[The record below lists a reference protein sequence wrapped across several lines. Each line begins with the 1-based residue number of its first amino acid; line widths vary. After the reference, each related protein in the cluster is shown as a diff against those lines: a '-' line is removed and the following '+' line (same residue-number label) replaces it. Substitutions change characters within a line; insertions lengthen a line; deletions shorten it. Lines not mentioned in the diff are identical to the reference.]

1 MAKPETFER
10 DKAQITV
17 IVGGLAYEG
26 WLSSEVE
33 RSLESIA
40 GTFSIPVSLVPGV
53 FPKINRQDAVQV
65 KIGSTTVI
73 DGYVLAAE
81 PFYRK
86 NDCGLRIVGRDRAGD
101 LVRCSAIHKG
111 GQWRGAKLDTIV
123 KDILKPF
130 GLSLTVEADLGT
142 AIADFKLSHGETA
155 LDAIARAAKLRGILA
170 TRSESGG
177 LLLTKAGTKRFK
189 GAIVRGLNVIEMQG
203 IGTDEQR
210 HSDYFVYGQSN
221 TVSDFELAR
230 GLKATAKDAEM
241 KRYLPLIINAD
252 GNTTAQELKDLAQ
265 HTMRVRRG
273 HSMGIRYTVEG
284 WTFEGEAWPLNQ
296 RVAIYDD
303 IAGLDGVEW
312 LIASVKHT
320 CDLKEG
326 DVTELLVR
334 PIEAYDTAPLKSKA
348 VRRNWG
354 NKGNTTNHGKGP
366 HDKARGG

>member
-1 MAKPETFER
+1 MKPETYTK
-10 DKAQITV
+10 DDAKISV

-40 GTFSIPVSLVPGV
+40 GTFNIPVSLVPGLY
-53 FPKINRQDAVQV
+53 PKINRQDAVQV
-65 KIGSTTVI
+65 KIGETTVI
-73 DGYVLAAE
+73 DGYVLSAE

-111 GQWRGAKLDTIV
+111 GQWRGAKLDAIV
-123 KDILKPF
+123 RDILKPF
-130 GLSLTVEADLGT
+130 GLPLEVATDVGA
-142 AIADFKLSHGETA
+142 AIADFKLAHGETA
-155 LDAIARAAKLRGILA
+155 LDAIARAAKLRGVLA
-170 TRSESGG
+170 TRSEVGG
-177 LLLTKAGTKRFK
+177 LSLTKAGTKRFE

-210 HSDYFVYGQSN
+210 HRDYYVYGQSN
-221 TVSDFELAR
+221 TVADFERAR
-230 GLKATAKDAEM
+230 GLKATANDSEM
-241 KRYLPLIINAD
+241 RRYLPLIINAD
-252 GNTTAQELKDLAQ
+252 GNTTAAELKDLAQ

-273 HSMGIRYTVEG
+273 HSMGLRYTVEG
-284 WTFEGEAWPLNQ
+284 WTWKGKAWPLNQ

-303 IAGLDGVEW
+303 IAGLDGEQW

-326 DVTELLVR
+326 DVTELLMR
-334 PIEAYDTAPLKSKA
+334 PIEAYDTAPLKSKP

-354 NKGNTTNHGKGP
+354 NKGNTKNHGSGP
-366 HDKARGG
+366 NDKARGG